1 LFDGKT
7 KICKKIKQ
15 KARETGLFVLHFL
28 HEKIIIKEE

>member
-1 LFDGKT
+1 MAKP
-7 KICKKIKQ
+7 KHVKKIIQ